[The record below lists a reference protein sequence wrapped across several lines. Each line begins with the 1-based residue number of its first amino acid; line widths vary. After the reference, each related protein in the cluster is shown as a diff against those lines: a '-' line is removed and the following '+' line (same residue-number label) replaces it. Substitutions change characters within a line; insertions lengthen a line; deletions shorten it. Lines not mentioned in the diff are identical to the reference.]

1 MELLEP
7 ARNGFSSLLAA
18 EFLLRVTDSA
28 RTLPEELVNPA
39 STVCLAVRLP
49 RGQANQPDLAFP
61 QSPGIILETPG
72 SVLSSPTD
80 RLSSFNE
87 LKKA

>member
-1 MELLEP
+1 VELLEP
-7 ARNGFSSLLAA
+7 AQNGFSSLLAA

-49 RGQANQPDLAFP
+49 RGQANQPDLTFP
-61 QSPGIILETPG
+61 QLPGIILETVG
-72 SVLSSPTD
+72 HSLTSATD
-80 RLSSFNE
+80 YFS
-87 LKKA
+87 